1 MSVAFAS
8 TLIAEAQLELVI
20 FVVTFCVALVLHCF
34 LPAANPTRTHGKAKK
49 DGRALKGVGKI
60 VADSPIPTSATEEPI
75 TKRVSGGAPTFTL
88 TRSSRP
94 CRLMDQILEL
104 VREQPSSVG
113 AARALDL
120 YDELRLLS
128 GCNPG
133 TSVSDVAQICRQNPV
148 NFYTALVNCAIKAG
162 RCQHIQ
168 GLFGDMI
175 QSGVNRTLK
184 LYEGAMK
191 QLAGQRKFGMALD
204 IYDTLLAD
212 GFEPSATTCSC
223 AVAFAVEI
231 GDIRR
236 ATGCFDRL
244 SALTT
249 PSIRAYMSMLR
260 AHGARRDWP
269 SSVALFRDMQRR
281 SVRIDSLALNV
292 VLATAVAAGRVR
304 QAEALLHEFEQPQA
318 SKQALESPITD
329 VISYNTLIKG
339 YSQDGNFE
347 SAFEVL
353 HRMRARGL
361 QPSAITFNSAM
372 DAAVRS
378 REGEAAW
385 ELLQEMRSSGLP
397 PDKFSC
403 SILIRALVQCPT
415 RERIFSGLKVLRETD
430 GECDKN
436 LKVRLYPTVADAAA
450 HLGDNELVKVV
461 LRQAKEFD
469 VSMPD
474 WSSTGAKPRCL
485 DEELVAG

>member
-1 MSVAFAS
+1 MTVAFAS
-8 TLIAEAQLELVI
+8 MIFAEAQFELVI
-20 FVVTFCVALVLHCF
+20 FVVTFSVALVLHCF
-34 LPAANPTRTHGKAKK
+34 LPANPIRTHAKTRQ
-49 DGRALKGVGKI
+49 DGRVLKGVGKV
-60 VADSPIPTSATEEPI
+60 VAGSPILQTSAENLAA
-75 TKRVSGGAPTFTL
+75 KRASGGTSTLPL
-88 TRSSRP
+88 TRSSLP
-94 CRLMDQILEL
+94 CRLMDQILEF
-104 VREQPSSVG
+104 VREQPSTMG
-113 AARALDL
+113 AARTLDL
-120 YDELRLLS
+120 YEELRLLLGCSS
-128 GCNPG
+128 GISIC
-133 TSVSDVAQICRQNPV
+133 DVAQVCRQNPV

-162 RCQHIQ
+162 RCKHIQ

-175 QSGVNRTLK
+175 HNGVNRTLK

-191 QLAGQRKFGMALD
+191 QLAGQRRFGMALD

-231 GDIRR
+231 GDMRHAI
-236 ATGCFDRL
+236 GCFERL

-269 SSVALFRDMQRR
+269 STVALLRNMQGRC
-281 SVRIDSLALNV
+281 VRIDSLALNV

-304 QAEALLHEFEQPQA
+304 QAEALLNEFEQPQTM
-318 SKQALESPITD
+318 KQASEPPITD

-353 HRMRARGL
+353 HRMRTRGL
-361 QPSAITFNSAM
+361 QPSAVTFNTAM

-378 REGEAAW
+378 RKGEAAW
-385 ELLQEMRSSGLP
+385 ELLQEMRNSGLS

-403 SILIRALVQCPT
+403 SILMRALVQCPT
-415 RERIFSGLKVLRETD
+415 RERIFNGLKVLRETD
-430 GECDKN
+430 GECDMN

-450 HLGDNELVKVV
+450 HLGDNDLVKIV
-461 LRQAKEFD
+461 LRQVKEFD
-469 VSMPD
+469 ISIPD
-474 WSSTGAKPRCL
+474 WPSTCAKLHCL
-485 DEELVAG
+485 DEQVVAA

>member
-1 MSVAFAS
+1 MTAAFAS
-8 TLIAEAQLELVI
+8 MIFAEFQSELVI
-20 FVVTFCVALVLHCF
+20 FVVAFSVALVLHCF
-34 LPAANPTRTHGKAKK
+34 LPANPIRTHAKTRQ
-49 DGRALKGVGKI
+49 DGRVLKGVGKV
-60 VADSPIPTSATEEPI
+60 VAGSPILQTSAENLAA
-75 TKRVSGGAPTFTL
+75 KRASGGTSTAPL
-88 TRSSRP
+88 TQSSRP
-94 CRLMDQILEL
+94 CRLMDQILEF
-104 VREQPSSVG
+104 VREQPSTMG
-113 AARALDL
+113 AARTLDL
-120 YDELRLLS
+120 YEELRLLLGCSS
-128 GCNPG
+128 GISIC
-133 TSVSDVAQICRQNPV
+133 DVAQVCRQNPV

-175 QSGVNRTLK
+175 HNGVNRTLK

-191 QLAGQRKFGMALD
+191 QLAGQRRFGMALD

-231 GDIRR
+231 GDMRR
-236 ATGCFDRL
+236 AIGCFERL

-269 SSVALFRDMQRR
+269 STVALFRDMQRR

-304 QAEALLHEFEQPQA
+304 QAEALLNEFEQPQML
-318 SKQALESPITD
+318 KQTPEPPITD

-353 HRMRARGL
+353 HRMRTRSL
-361 QPSAITFNSAM
+361 QPSAVTFNTAM

-378 REGEAAW
+378 RKGEAAW
-385 ELLQEMRSSGLP
+385 ELLQEMRNSGLS

-403 SILIRALVQCPT
+403 SILMRALVQCPT
-415 RERIFSGLKVLRETD
+415 RDRIFNGLKVLRETD

-450 HLGDNELVKVV
+450 HLGDNELVEAV
-461 LRQAKEFD
+461 LRQMKELD
-469 VSMPD
+469 ISIPD
-474 WSSTGAKPRCL
+474 WPATGAKLHCFDVQVL
-485 DEELVAG
+485 AG